1 MDGVRAMSESI
12 SPGFS
17 LPVLVQVRDLLSGTQ
32 KVSDPGRRME
42 GLGKDK
48 GRPKDRAR
56 APTVAVTGSGGG
68 RRRSASVAASGG
80 GAIAVYS
87 SANRVIVRC
96 DNQREIGKDE
106 AREIFTVN
114 VELNQNVTQQSSDLS
129 SPSAVERFA
138 EKKYERRGEERAQ
151 TASQKRPDRRPSSRV
166 EFVQGTIGLPRG
178 MDLALLKNNT

>member
-1 MDGVRAMSESI
+1 MDGVRAMSEGI

-87 SANRVIVRC
+87 SAS
-96 DNQREIGKDE
+96 
-106 AREIFTVN
+106 
-114 VELNQNVTQQSSDLS
+114 VELNRNVTQQSSNLS
-129 SPSAVERFA
+129 SPSAGAFWTHLWSVRNKDKARRSQEPEDNLDKQKQRREPSLAPAVE
-138 EKKYERRGEERAQ
+138 
-151 TASQKRPDRRPSSRV
+151 
-166 EFVQGTIGLPRG
+166 
-178 MDLALLKNNT
+178 LLE

>member
-87 SANRVIVRC
+87 SASCGVTT
-96 DNQREIGKDE
+96 REKLE
-106 AREIFTVN
+106 RMRRERYSLPI
-114 VELNQNVTQQSSDLS
+114 
-129 SPSAVERFA
+129 
-138 EKKYERRGEERAQ
+138 
-151 TASQKRPDRRPSSRV
+151 
-166 EFVQGTIGLPRG
+166 GTICREEVRKTWRRKGSNGESEATRSKAKFKSRISSGETDSVQRHKGKSHSVLRETGGKGMGL
-178 MDLALLKNNT
+178 

>member
-96 DNQREIGKDE
+96 DNQREIGQDE
-106 AREIFTVN
+106 AREIFTAN
-114 VELNQNVTQQSSDLS
+114 WNDLPRRS
-129 SPSAVERFA
+129 TKDV
-138 EKKYERRGEERAQ
+138 EKKGLKRRVRSDQIEGQ
-151 TASQKRPDRRPSSRV
+151 
-166 EFVQGTIGLPRG
+166 VQES
-178 MDLALLKNNT
+178 N

>member
-87 SANRVIVRC
+87 SAS
-96 DNQREIGKDE
+96 REIGKDE
-106 AREIFTVN
+106 AREIFTAN
-114 VELNQNVTQQSSDLS
+114 WNDLPRRS
-129 SPSAVERFA
+129 TKDV
-138 EKKYERRGEERAQ
+138 EKKGLKRRVRSDQIEGQ
-151 TASQKRPDRRPSSRV
+151 
-166 EFVQGTIGLPRG
+166 VQES
-178 MDLALLKNNT
+178 N

>member
-87 SANRVIVRC
+87 SAS
-96 DNQREIGKDE
+96 REIGKDE
-106 AREIFTVN
+106 AREIFTAN

-129 SPSAVERFA
+129 SPSAGTFWTHRWSVRNEDRARRSQETKDNLNKQKQRREPSLAPAVE
-138 EKKYERRGEERAQ
+138 
-151 TASQKRPDRRPSSRV
+151 
-166 EFVQGTIGLPRG
+166 
-178 MDLALLKNNT
+178 LLE

>member
-87 SANRVIVRC
+87 SAS
-96 DNQREIGKDE
+96 REIGQDE
-106 AREIFTVN
+106 AREIFTAN
-114 VELNQNVTQQSSDLS
+114 IDNRLS
-129 SPSAVERFA
+129 GTICREEVR
-138 EKKYERRGEERAQ
+138 KTWRRRGSNGESEATRSKAKFK
-151 TASQKRPDRRPSSRV
+151 SRISSG
-166 EFVQGTIGLPRG
+166 ETDSVQRHQGKSHSVLRETGGKGMGL
-178 MDLALLKNNT
+178 